1 MKRKNMMRI
10 LCASMVIAML
20 AFPLSGCSEQKTGS
34 SSSAGS
40 AGSTGSSGASS
51 SAQTVQYPADLLN
64 YYVAASAGG
73 GLDIVSR
80 AFTTQ
85 WEDELGTTF
94 EYIYEDTGSTYLMGM
109 NDLSSLDDDE
119 FGVLCGLPE
128 AMLGMF
134 AFQDS
139 TYTLDDIAWI
149 GNVYTDA
156 NCLMVRID
164 DDRFNSAEDLIAYA
178 RTSDTPIAIST
189 PQPLTPANITTE
201 IFVEA
206 AGINANVV
214 TYSGG
219 SGARNDLIGGHVD
232 VSVGGIS
239 TAVGLTDQVKV
250 IGIFGN
256 ANPVSDIWPDAQVVE
271 DFATDFEMPD
281 LTCHCSIWT
290 TQEMADRNPDVYNLL
305 VETYATALQ
314 SEEATTNLINANQD
328 RFIDY
333 FGPEQTK
340 ENAVGFMQTLE
351 DYAYLLD
358 PNA

>member
-1 MKRKNMMRI
+1 MKRTSRF
-10 LCASMVIAML
+10 LALLLSAVML
-20 AFPLSGCSEQKTGS
+20 LALAGCGGKDTTPAPQPSDGDA
-34 SSSAGS
+34 AGE
-40 AGSTGSSGASS
+40 AI
-51 SAQTVQYPADLLN
+51 VYPADLLN

-80 AFTTQ
+80 AFTNQ
-85 WEDELGTTF
+85 WEDALGTTF
-94 EYIYEDTGSTYLMGM
+94 EYIYEDTGNTYLMAL
-109 NDLSSLDDDE
+109 NDLGGLDEDE
-119 FGVLCGLPE
+119 FGVICGLPE

-139 TYTLDDIAWI
+139 PYTVDDIAWI

-164 DDRFNSAEDLIAYA
+164 DDRFNSA
-178 RTSDTPIAIST
+178 
-189 PQPLTPANITTE
+189 Q

-206 AGINANVV
+206 SGINANVV

-239 TAVGLTDQVKV
+239 TAVGLADQVKI
-250 IGIFGN
+250 IGIFGEN
-256 ANPVSDIWPDAQVVE
+256 NPVTDIWPDAQVVS

-290 TQEMADRNPDVYNLL
+290 TKAMAERNPEVYQML
-305 VETYATALQ
+305 VDTYAQAIQ
-314 SEEATTNLINANQD
+314 SDDAATNLKNANQD

-333 FGPEQTK
+333 FGPDETAA
-340 ENAVGFMQTLE
+340 NATGFMKTLE

-358 PNA
+358 PANG

>member
-1 MKRKNMMRI
+1 MKRTSRF
-10 LCASMVIAML
+10 LALLLSAVML
-20 AFPLSGCSEQKTGS
+20 LALAGCGS
-34 SSSAGS
+34 KDTTPAPQPSDGDAAGE
-40 AGSTGSSGASS
+40 A
-51 SAQTVQYPADLLN
+51 TVYPADLLN

-80 AFTTQ
+80 AFTNQ
-85 WEDELGTTF
+85 WEDALGTTF
-94 EYIYEDTGSTYLMGM
+94 EYIYEDTGNTYLMAL
-109 NDLSSLDDDE
+109 NDLGGLDEDE
-119 FGVLCGLPE
+119 FGVICGLPE

-139 TYTLDDIAWI
+139 PYTVDDIAWI

-164 DDRFNSAEDLIAYA
+164 DDRFNSAQDLIDYA
-178 RTSDTPIAIST
+178 RTASSPIAIST
-189 PQPLTPANITTE
+189 PQALTPANITAQ

-206 AGINANVV
+206 SGINANVV

-239 TAVGLTDQVKV
+239 TAVGLADQVKI
-250 IGIFGN
+250 IGIFGEN
-256 ANPVSDIWPDAQVVE
+256 NPVTDIWPDAQVVS

-290 TQEMADRNPDVYNLL
+290 TKAMAERNPKVYQML
-305 VETYATALQ
+305 VDTYAQAIQ
-314 SEEATTNLINANQD
+314 SDDAATNLKNANQD

-333 FGPEQTK
+333 FGPDETAA
-340 ENAVGFMQTLE
+340 NATGFMKTLE

-358 PNA
+358 PANG